1 VELSK
6 TRVGM
11 VTFVVSEA
19 TFFLM
24 LVIAY
29 VYYQGHPASSGQ
41 AARLLDP
48 WRTGGFSLCLFA
60 SSYTVRRAGIAL
72 RRSRASRLHLWLGA
86 TILLG
91 AIFLVGQVREYLGLF
106 RAGQSLGRDLF
117 GSSFFTLTGFHG
129 FHVLVGLVILASYL
143 GLSLAGRVGGPGQPG
158 RSGRAGRAGGEAF
171 EAASIYW
178 HFVDGVWV
186 VIFAVVYLWAAL

>member
-1 VELSK
+1 
-6 TRVGM
+6 
-11 VTFVVSEA
+11 
-19 TFFLM
+19 
-24 LVIAY
+24 
-29 VYYQGHPASSGQ
+29 
-41 AARLLDP
+41 
-48 WRTGGFSLCLFA
+48 
-60 SSYTVRRAGIAL
+60 
-72 RRSRASRLHLWLGA
+72 
-86 TILLG
+86 
-91 AIFLVGQVREYLGLF
+91 
-106 RAGQSLGRDLF
+106 
-117 GSSFFTLTGFHG
+117 LTGFHG